1 MYVCLSEPLAVES
14 VTLAATSSSVQVSWT
29 TDALNANLPH
39 RVTVVNSDSVTGNFL
54 YDMEETSS
62 SAMVTTGIIPSTSY
76 TVSVYTLL
84 QTPDATDQD
93 TLTSDAVTELVT
105 TSKSP

>member
-1 MYVCLSEPLAVES
+1 MLYVCLSEPVAVQS
-14 VTLAATSSSVQVSWT
+14 VTLAATSSSVQISWT

-39 RVTVVNSDSVTGNFL
+39 RVTVEKSGTESLL

-76 TVSVYTLL
+76 TVSVYALL
-84 QTPDATDQD
+84 QTPDATDQG